1 MLRKRNS
8 KTSPFRGRWQCEALT
23 ERVISNFLQLL
34 RLEAV
39 AGKHL
44 HAGKACS
51 LDGGGSFVKAVGQAV
66 DIMRIRRN
74 GRAKRSHFSIK
85 SVLQQAHLLALVLG
99 AEQRT
104 GSGQAAHT
112 VAVGV
117 RQLQRVRWPS
127 DS

>member
-34 RLEAV
+34 RLKA
-39 AGKHL
+39 AASKHL

-66 DIMRIRRN
+66 DIMRIRSDDDL
-74 GRAKRSHFSIK
+74 A
-85 SVLQQAHLLALVLG
+85 AHLLH
-99 AEQRT
+99 
-104 GSGQAAHT
+104 S
-112 VAVGV
+112 
-117 RQLQRVRWPS
+117 PS
-127 DS
+127 SHGPG